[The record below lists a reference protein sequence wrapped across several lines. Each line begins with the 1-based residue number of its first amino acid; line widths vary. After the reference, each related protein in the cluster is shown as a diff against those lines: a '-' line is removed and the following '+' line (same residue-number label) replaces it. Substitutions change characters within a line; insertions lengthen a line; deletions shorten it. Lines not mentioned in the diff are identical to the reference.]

1 MRPLTIDELR
11 ALKAGDWVWIIRY
24 AKIGYYAEIVVTDTF
39 EAFAV
44 ASVCNDRKHLF
55 PEYGKTWIAYKNKE
69 QAEEEQCANC
79 DRNISDELPKVDVD
93 NKRYCHQCYEDKCKG
108 EAEVNRLYVFV
119 IDHEEI
125 YQFICKNT
133 TQALRSFSIN
143 ISTIDWLRKD
153 KVSHGGA
160 ALMLLKSYALSEQGL
175 GDERIEGFMFVK
187 KQQGELTYYPCCKG
201 VKIISRDVYAS
212 FCTEIGEK

>member
-11 ALKAGDWVWIIRY
+11 ALKVGDWVWVETFDKHFYYKILVPSVDEMVFSYRHYTDVMRY
-24 AKIGYYAEIVVTDTF
+24 SD
-39 EAFAV
+39 
-44 ASVCNDRKHLF
+44 
-55 PEYGKTWIAYKNKE
+55 YGKTWLAYKNKE
-69 QAEEEQCANC
+69 QVEEEQCANC
-79 DRNISDELPKVDVD
+79 HRDISDELPKVDVD

-125 YQFICKNT
+125 YRFICKNT

-160 ALMLLKSYALSEQGL
+160 ALILLKSYALSEQGL

-187 KQQGELTYYPCCKG
+187 KQHGELTYYPCGKAA
-201 VKIISRDVYAS
+201 KIITTDVYTS
-212 FCTEIGEK
+212 FYTENRRG